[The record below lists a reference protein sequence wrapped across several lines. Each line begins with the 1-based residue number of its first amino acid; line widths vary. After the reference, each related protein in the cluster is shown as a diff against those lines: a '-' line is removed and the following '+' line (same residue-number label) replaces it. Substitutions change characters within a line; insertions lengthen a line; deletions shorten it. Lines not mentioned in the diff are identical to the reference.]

1 MLIYVSVCVRARDH
15 LPYMHNHANM
25 CSCVCVCVCDKLL
38 FDSVFI
44 LLKMLK

>member
-1 MLIYVSVCVRARDH
+1 MCVCVGACDH